1 MTMDELC
8 AAAREAGEMIL
19 AAGSDKQVRQK
30 SSRHDLVTRY
40 DADVQRFLQARLAA
54 LAPEAGFLGEESE
67 QTAASAA
74 ASCRFI
80 VDPIDGTANFVKDLR
95 RSCVSIGYEENG
107 RIAMG
112 AICNPYAGELFC
124 AARGQGAY
132 LNGARIRVSPAP
144 MEQALAYVGTS
155 PYYPDCLD
163 ETFLLARRLAER
175 CLDIRRSGSAALEL
189 CDLAAGRAEVY
200 YEYRLSPWDYA
211 AGSLILREAGGEITD
226 LAGNPLPFDRKSSV
240 AAGNPACRAALV
252 RLAAEVKGAH
262 A

>member
-1 MTMDELC
+1 MTRSNETNRPAPTRRPRGKVLAAIILAAVLLAGSVAGLLLDLANRRGSGNEMSRVVLTCGDRRMTNTELAYYYWSEYFYFTNVYSDYLGDMTMDELC

-107 RIAMG
+107 RIAMEKLG
-112 AICNPYAGELFC
+112 VKSFGEVGDSFD
-124 AARGQGAY
+124 
-132 LNGARIRVSPAP
+132 PALHNAV
-144 MEQALAYVGTS
+144 MHLK
-155 PYYPDCLD
+155 D
-163 ETFLLARRLAER
+163 ETLGDNVLAEVFQKGFTI
-175 CLDIRRSGSAALEL
+175 DGKVIRFAM
-189 CDLAAGRAEVY
+189 V
-200 YEYRLSPWDYA
+200 
-211 AGSLILREAGGEITD
+211 
-226 LAGNPLPFDRKSSV
+226 KV
-240 AAGNPACRAALV
+240 AN
-252 RLAAEVKGAH
+252 
-262 A
+262 